1 MKKIFLIFYLAFQL
15 NGFSQIQYV
24 QLDCKDGNPCINE
37 MKNATVH
44 VIIKDFCDDGKPY
57 KKVLLENWN
66 YSALKFDYDPKYNDR
81 PFPEMVAGE
90 WYMFLHKTTT
100 TLGANSN
107 FLVTE
112 IAVGKLIKKEKTL
125 LDGVN
130 YEYKTVV
137 TIPLFYPVRD
147 KFSRFME
154 WRQDQD
160 VAKTFPNVGNEFY
173 FKNTL
178 QILEQFINNDISN
191 YKDYGKKFP
200 DCDSKEEIKR
210 QTLYIPKYIFRKA
223 PKKKV
228 EEIQYSDSVAYMEHY
243 DSPYTIVTDAEIK
256 KMFESR
262 EKFYYILRS
271 ETGDIIY
278 NFILESTTGKIKNFG
293 YSSGLAMEDI
303 PMGKVYIADLMPN
316 RFCREYFKNKKN

>member
-1 MKKIFLIFYLAFQL
+1 MKKFFLLFFIASQL

-24 QLDCKDGNPCINE
+24 QLDCKKKTPCINE

-44 VIIKDFCDDGKPY
+44 VIIKDFCDDSKPY

-66 YSALKFDYDPKYNDR
+66 YSALKFDYDPKYNDY
-81 PFPEMVAGE
+81 PFSGMVPGE

-112 IAVGKLIKKEKTL
+112 ISVGTG
-125 LDGVN
+125 GVKN
-130 YEYKTVV
+130 EYTSVI

-147 KFSRFME
+147 KFSRFMG
-154 WRQDQD
+154 WGQDQD
-160 VAKTFPNVGNEFY
+160 VAKTFPNLENEFY

-178 QILEQFINNDISN
+178 QVLEQFINNDISS
-191 YKDYGKKFP
+191 YRDYDKKFP
-200 DCDSKEEIKR
+200 NCDSKEEIKR
-210 QTLYIPKYIFRKA
+210 QTLYLPKYIFRKA
-223 PKKKV
+223 PRKKG
-228 EEIQYSDSVAYMEHY
+228 EEIQYSDSIAYMENFN
-243 DSPYTIVTDAEIK
+243 SPYKIVTDDEIK

-262 EKFYYILRS
+262 EKFYYLLRS

-278 NFILESTTGKIKNFG
+278 NFILESTTGKIMNFG

-303 PMGKVYIADLMPN
+303 PMGKVFIADLMPN
-316 RFCREYFKNKKN
+316 RFCREYLKNKGK